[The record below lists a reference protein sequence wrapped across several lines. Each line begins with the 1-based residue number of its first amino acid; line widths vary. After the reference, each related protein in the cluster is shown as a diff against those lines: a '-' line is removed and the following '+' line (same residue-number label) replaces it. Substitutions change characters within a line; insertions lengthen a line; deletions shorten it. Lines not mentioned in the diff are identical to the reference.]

1 MISKRKQNSFKS
13 EYNKETNKFYKE
25 NKNKVDEIED
35 PLSEFLKDK
44 KYPDEYTN
52 EIETMVK
59 LLTIKGVRQ
68 KINTIY
74 GSYSSKGMLFASDV
88 DVMTEY
94 SSYKE
99 QIKQIPEIVK
109 YIKNLG
115 AYKDG
120 FILFGDCKFGRDAI
134 GDELVE
140 SVGKIK
146 NCDII
151 EYNPDK
157 LKELIKTHYNYIK
170 TKSEEEI
177 PEIPEKENIT
187 LKQWLKIYK
196 FAHGVSVI
204 RWKPD
209 EITKRQKNNISFSD
223 AVSNS
228 DLNKIDTYC
237 FIDGKFK
244 EITMVYETKE
254 FDKPKVINAILTN
267 AWSYLFSDT
276 PNYLKVLKRMMSVAK
291 MSSDLVFINRIRF
304 FLNGNIGLLSSIYSD
319 LDLLNSLN
327 KYNYDFKKHWE
338 FIDSHLGN
346 IITRLSNVFEVK
358 IKNEYFLE
366 LKKLQQAIRS
376 IRDNKIKEF
385 DFEKLNKLI
394 NNILTIIN
402 FETLHFI
409 RNNNID
415 LNIFCK
421 Y

>member
-1 MISKRKQNSFKS
+1 
-13 EYNKETNKFYKE
+13 
-25 NKNKVDEIED
+25 
-35 PLSEFLKDK
+35 
-44 KYPDEYTN
+44 
-52 EIETMVK
+52 
-59 LLTIKGVRQ
+59 
-68 KINTIY
+68 
-74 GSYSSKGMLFASDV
+74 
-88 DVMTEY
+88 
-94 SSYKE
+94 
-99 QIKQIPEIVK
+99 
-109 YIKNLG
+109 
-115 AYKDG
+115 
-120 FILFGDCKFGRDAI
+120 
-134 GDELVE
+134 
-140 SVGKIK
+140 
-146 NCDII
+146 
-151 EYNPDK
+151 
-157 LKELIKTHYNYIK
+157 
-170 TKSEEEI
+170 
-177 PEIPEKENIT
+177 
-187 LKQWLKIYK
+187 
-196 FAHGVSVI
+196 
-204 RWKPD
+204 
-209 EITKRQKNNISFSD
+209 
-223 AVSNS
+223 
-228 DLNKIDTYC
+228 
-237 FIDGKFK
+237 
-244 EITMVYETKE
+244 
-254 FDKPKVINAILTN
+254 
-267 AWSYLFSDT
+267 
-276 PNYLKVLKRMMSVAK
+276 MSVAK